1 MRKALIISFA
11 FIHLLGNTE
20 FGQILRWPE
29 LFSHYFQH
37 SRLNPEMSFLEF
49 ISMHYSGDDGTN
61 ADNDIDNKLPCRDIG
76 HNSLA
81 LAFSPMVRTIAIENL
96 PLTNSENKFFYSAI
110 SVPAGFEHS
119 ILQPPRA

>member
-11 FIHLLGNTE
+11 VIHLLGNTE

-37 SRLNPEMSFLEF
+37 SRLNPEIGFLEF

-76 HNSLA
+76 HSSIA
-81 LAFSPMVRTIAIENL
+81 VAFSPMVRTIAIESL
-96 PLTNSENKFFYSAI
+96 SPSSSENEFFYSAI
-110 SVPAGFEHS
+110 SVPTGFEHS
-119 ILQPPRA
+119 ILQPPRV